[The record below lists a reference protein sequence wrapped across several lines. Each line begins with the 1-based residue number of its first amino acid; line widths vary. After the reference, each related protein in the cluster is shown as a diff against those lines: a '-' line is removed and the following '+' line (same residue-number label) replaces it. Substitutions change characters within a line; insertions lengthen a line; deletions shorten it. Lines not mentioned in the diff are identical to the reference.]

1 MDTRRTEFRRWLD
14 YEGILDAFT
23 KLFVTMYDEEKWPE
37 DTITYARN
45 FFGSVS
51 REEIA
56 AAIAENNRLKEEV
69 QETEARLEEV
79 KRQHEEGTQ

>member
-1 MDTRRTEFRRWLD
+1 MF
-14 YEGILDAFT
+14 FT
-23 KLFVTMYDEEKWPE
+23 VVDIDQIKKRIESL
-37 DTITYARN
+37 R
-45 FFGSVS
+45 
-51 REEIA
+51 